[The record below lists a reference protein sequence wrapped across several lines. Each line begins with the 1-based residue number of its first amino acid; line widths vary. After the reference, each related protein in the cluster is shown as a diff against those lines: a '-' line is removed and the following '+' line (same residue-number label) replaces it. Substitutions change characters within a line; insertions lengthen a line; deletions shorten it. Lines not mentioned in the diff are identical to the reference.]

1 VKQTHV
7 SIFSL
12 DDVVQSV
19 NVFHQ
24 NKMNLLVVVDSQV
37 PGQILLHP
45 LETSSDKRPDVTV
58 YDSSYTKVV
67 LLVEVQSSLM
77 RE

>member
-1 VKQTHV
+1 
-7 SIFSL
+7 
-12 DDVVQSV
+12 
-19 NVFHQ
+19 
-24 NKMNLLVVVDSQV
+24 MNLLVVVDSQV

-67 LLVEVQSSLM
+67 LLVEVEL
-77 RE
+77 